1 MLETVGPILLTGT
14 IHDYWHA
21 SSLTCCFFLYIYIC
35 KKWIWF
41 FSFEAF
47 FWKTNRFVSLI
58 LVILGLSAQSV
69 GHWARHQTPKSSD
82 RQAAGESSGGG
93 VLATRGVFSC
103 GRLVAKHWVIFNSK
117 SVFSI
122 KQVFLDY
129 WRKTKEQLSRC
140 SLRQASFVV
149 KQLCHN

>member
-1 MLETVGPILLTGT
+1 MWRGSIVPTSIKLWTAQYYLSCLRLWGPFCWQGQNMT
-14 IHDYWHA
+14 IDMHQA
-21 SSLTCCFFLYIYIC
+21 SLAVFFLIYIC

-47 FWKTNRFVSLI
+47 FWKTNRFLSLI
-58 LVILGLSAQSV
+58 LVILGLSVQSV
-69 GHWARHQTPKSSD
+69 GHWARHQTQKSSD
-82 RQAAGESSGGG
+82 RQAAGDPSRG

-122 KQVFLDY
+122 KQVFLDD
-129 WRKTKEQLSRC
+129 WRKTKE
-140 SLRQASFVV
+140 
-149 KQLCHN
+149 